1 MTNSFTR
8 PLGWIDVLALFV
20 FGVAFLVLVG
30 SGHREAAAAVIVMS
44 LLEGLFASLRRRQAR
59 RQATARG
66 QSLAAGVASGNGDPV
81 TLPIKEAVMLR
92 HSPEVVWSLVHPA
105 ETTPLLDPN
114 CQKGYRVPG
123 TPSGVGEQ
131 QAFVDLQGRTSVIEV
146 IDCVEFSRAVTR
158 LIAPDS
164 PVEVVSTTSIEPVA
178 GGCILALTHQFG
190 LPAGSAYTA
199 DQIADVRRGLRDYL
213 ERVRA
218 VLETWEAPTG
228 TPGV

>member
-8 PLGWIDVLALFV
+8 PLGWIDLLSFFV
-20 FGVAFLVLVG
+20 FGVAFLVLAG
-30 SGHREAAAAVIVMS
+30 SGHREAAAAMIVTS
-44 LLEGLFASLRRRQAR
+44 LFEGLFASLRRHQAR
-59 RQATARG
+59 RQAAARG
-66 QSLAAGVASGNGDPV
+66 QNMAGGASGNGGLT

-92 HSPEVVWSLVHPA
+92 HSPEVVWSLIRLA

-199 DQIADVRRGLRDYL
+199 DQIADIRRGLRDYL

-218 VLETWEAPTG
+218 ALETWEAPTG
-228 TPGV
+228 TPGG